1 MSAMPKFNFS
11 NASVKT
17 EEELQSS
24 LESLGGQT
32 KYFRPGQHDVSITK
46 VEYKGN
52 ASDPTWGK
60 FVLTLAGTGGKEITS
75 MVMVPF
81 QDIEYR
87 TSNGKTTKYLYLKF
101 VGFMKALGYD
111 VKVENLGELLPEVF
125 TNPERTLVGRNIGV
139 DIGYNGNHIRYD
151 GKDEIGNK
159 KYAIEFKDGSTL
171 CDSSGKVMIFN
182 DWEAAARHAEANQT
196 EISKYVEVLSY
207 RTPANPNKVDANW

>member
-1 MSAMPKFNFS
+1 MSTMPKFNFS

-24 LESLGGQT
+24 LESLGGQS
-32 KYFRPGQHDVSITK
+32 KYFRPGQHEVTIDSV
-46 VEYKGN
+46 VYQGN

-60 FVLTLAGTGGKEITS
+60 FLLTLKGTGTKEITAQ
-75 MVMVPF
+75 VMVPF

-87 TSNGKTTKYLYLKF
+87 TSTGKTTKYMYLKF

-111 VKVENLGELLPEVF
+111 VKIENLGELLPTVF
-125 TNPERTLVGRNIGV
+125 TNPERTLVGRNIGIEV
-139 DIGYNGNHIRYD
+139 GYNGNHIAYR

-159 KYAIEFKDGSTL
+159 LYNIVFKDGSVL
-171 CDSSGKVMIFN
+171 CDASKKPMVFN

-196 EISKYVEVLSY
+196 AISKYVEVLSY
-207 RTPANPNKVDANW
+207 RTPLNPNTVDASW